1 MPGVCFQGIRL
12 SIISC
17 ILPLSENTSAENHNS
32 NNKKKWL
39 DLEDVEFLLVT
50 FDFQEENYWTK
61 SLIRRNWVLPDNF
74 IAPFLQLWEFFS
86 LSLIANCYGP
96 YNLWLT
102 LIHVN
107 AALSRRFW
115 PLWFSTLFLIQ
126 CPGFNCN
133 SVGGSKLYLLTFVQ
147 K

>member
-50 FDFQEENYWTK
+50 FDFQEENY
-61 SLIRRNWVLPDNF
+61 
-74 IAPFLQLWEFFS
+74 
-86 LSLIANCYGP
+86 
-96 YNLWLT
+96 
-102 LIHVN
+102 
-107 AALSRRFW
+107 
-115 PLWFSTLFLIQ
+115 
-126 CPGFNCN
+126 
-133 SVGGSKLYLLTFVQ
+133 
-147 K
+147 